1 MSRARLSWQVSL
13 WPPCM
18 IYRDLDPKGHY
29 LVRTTGYG
37 QELLRINGT
46 PVQPSVDGKEMGEF
60 KEFPVPP
67 ECLSDG
73 RLVLTWARPGNEQNL
88 NWRNRSRLS
97 EVWLIKLK

>member
-1 MSRARLSWQVSL
+1 MSRTRLSWQVSL

-37 QELLRINGT
+37 QELLRMNGT

-60 KEFPVPP
+60 KEFPVPE

-73 RLVLTWARPGNEQNL
+73 RLVLTWARPGNEENL
-88 NWRNRSRLS
+88 NWRSRSRLS